1 METLLDLTH
10 KPLVEAEWLADHLT
24 EPALRIVDLR
34 WRSDGS
40 GRDLYRAGHIPGAV
54 YLDWE
59 RDLTYTR
66 AGVRY
71 LLLPPERFA
80 AVMSAAGIGDETRV
94 VAYAETDH
102 SGPTRLWWALKYYG
116 RHQVAVLNGGLNQ
129 WLAEA
134 RPLTTDT
141 AQPPPARFTA
151 QPQPDWLATAAEI
164 EQSLNTAGVCLVD
177 TRPPEQYAGRAVWTP
192 DGSLYLPVDQD
203 WVELDGRVMRGG
215 RIPGAINQYAAL
227 NLEPQDNWRYLSPE
241 RLRQR
246 AMAANIQPEQRV
258 ITYCGSG
265 NSATLGLFALYL
277 AGYRNLALYDASWEE
292 WGVEPDQPIERG
304 E

>member
-1 METLLDLTH
+1 MLDLTRS
-10 KPLVEAEWLADHLT
+10 PLVEAEWLADHLA

-59 RDLTYTR
+59 QDLAYTR
-66 AGVRY
+66 DEIRY

-116 RHQVAVLNGGLNQ
+116 HDQVAVLNGGLNQ
-129 WLAEA
+129 WLAQA
-134 RPLTTDT
+134 RPLTTDR
-141 AQPPPARFTA
+141 AQPPPARFTPR
-151 QPQPDWLATAAEI
+151 PQPDWLATAAEV
-164 EQSLNTAGVCLVD
+164 EQSLNAAEVCLVD
-177 TRPPEQYAGRAVWTP
+177 TRPPEQYAGQAVWTP
-192 DGSLYLPVDQD
+192 EGSLYLPVDQD
-203 WVELDGRVMRGG
+203 WVEVNGRTMRSGH
-215 RIPGAINQYAAL
+215 IPGAISQYAGL
-227 NLEPQDNWRYLSPE
+227 NLEPQDNWRYLNPE

-246 AMAANIQPEQRV
+246 ALAANIRPEQRI

-265 NSATLGLFALYL
+265 NSATLSLFALYL

-292 WGVEPDQPIERG
+292 WGTKPDHPIERG